1 MVFKSKGR
9 QMIGYSDTLWYG
21 GDHFGICHHLEG
33 MHAVIRYRPAVSKDY
48 AGDWLSIEL
57 RDASTASCESAA
69 GSSAFNPRSRTT
81 PGRINLDRRSAVSP
95 ILKYSNWL
103 VSLILFVVGA
113 RVFLVISRVLFL
125 SHEVSIRSATISL
138 IQIII
143 ATLFLLA
150 AYGTF
155 RWEPWGRSLA
165 IPLCVWNAF
174 ATIFLTRLGPHYR
187 IAGLTFCAV
196 LLLMAIWF
204 YLPKVKVGFIVANG
218 PLRRT
223 E

>member
-1 MVFKSKGR
+1 
-9 QMIGYSDTLWYG
+9 
-21 GDHFGICHHLEG
+21 
-33 MHAVIRYRPAVSKDY
+33 
-48 AGDWLSIEL
+48 
-57 RDASTASCESAA
+57 
-69 GSSAFNPRSRTT
+69 
-81 PGRINLDRRSAVSP
+81 VSP
-95 ILKYSNWL
+95 VLKYSNWL

-125 SHEVSIRSATISL
+125 SQEVSIRSVTISL

-174 ATIFLTRLGPHYR
+174 ATIFLTRLGPHDR
-187 IAGLTFCAV
+187 VAGLIFCAV
-196 LLLMAIWF
+196 LLLM
-204 YLPKVKVGFIVANG
+204 VSN
-218 PLRRT
+218 